1 MLSAI
6 SPISNVQQ
14 SLVLIALIAI
24 ITMVDSQF
32 INVFYRTN
40 LGTPDDFHMSLFVLF
55 VALALVI
62 DTILLSLV
70 KRTDRRQRT
79 FGHIPLNV
87 TYIGTIVIQYAM
99 FVILFV
105 TIAEM
110 LFFYQ
115 YNKELSL
122 IVVYLSHIWVSIMLA
137 FLFLRFI
144 QWFRYVRSI
153 SLLVYGVTFIG
164 NVIFRY
170 WLKFASSY
178 HVPT

>member
-1 MLSAI
+1 LLSAI

-70 KRTDRRQRT
+70 KRADRRQRT

-110 LFFYQ
+110 LFFHQ

-122 IVVYLSHIWVSIMLA
+122 IVVYLSHICSIMLA

-164 NVIFRY
+164 NVIFR
-170 WLKFASSY
+170 
-178 HVPT
+178 TG